1 MREFQIDKKRVK
13 ACIEYKDYYS
23 AMEYSILVKD
33 LYKNKDKE
41 LFEELIKLIKNGN
54 YEKIKKYLQNFLFS
68 IK

>member
-41 LFEELIKLIKNGN
+41 LFEELIKLIKNGH
-54 YEKIKKYLQNFLFS
+54 YEKIFTKLL
-68 IK
+68 I

>member
-1 MREFQIDKKRVK
+1 MFEDDVKKIN